1 MSFTIVL
8 CNNPPVFTQDMNN
21 LALSENT
28 PVGSVVYT
36 LEGYD
41 PESSAVRFGLLGTD
55 NFAVEPITGA
65 VTVIKA
71 LDREVSE
78 KQRDDAK
85 SALRLANTSY
95 MSEQKL
101 EIKCIS

>member
-1 MSFTIVL
+1 
-8 CNNPPVFTQDMNN
+8 MNN

-28 PVGSVVYT
+28 PVASVVYT

-41 PESSAVRFGLLGTD
+41 PEGGAVRFGLLGTD
-55 NFAVEPITGA
+55 NFAVQPVTGA

-78 KQRDDAK
+78 KQRTRADNPHSHEYNIVSQQLYAK
-85 SALRLANTSY
+85 MHATL
-95 MSEQKL
+95 
-101 EIKCIS
+101 